1 MVKNLSKKLKV
12 GVLSLLFVSS
22 LGTSVF
28 ANDEKV
34 IPKGIGETEI
44 ISETRASGTLS
55 DPYIS
60 SLSMGDQIVEG
71 NSRSYK
77 AGYHN
82 IKIKLV
88 DRINSDGPNK
98 CRVTLKRTS
107 IGSASTIGAINFNLV
122 KKGTT
127 YSGKFTAKQT
137 SGRYK
142 YTFDNRASLFGWM
155 NVDYIKANPV
165 KMYTN

>member
-1 MVKNLSKKLKV
+1 MIQI
-12 GVLSLLFVSS
+12 
-22 LGTSVF
+22 
-28 ANDEKV
+28 
-34 IPKGIGETEI
+34 IPKGSGETEI
-44 ISETRASGTLS
+44 ISETRASGSIS

-60 SLSMGDQIVEG
+60 SLSMGDQIING
-71 NSRSYK
+71 KSRSYK

-88 DRINSDGPNK
+88 ERMDADGPNK

-107 IGSASTIGAINFNLV
+107 IGSSSTIGAMDFNLV
-122 KKGTT
+122 KRGTT
-127 YSGKFTAKQT
+127 YSGTFKAKQT
-137 SGRYK
+137 SGKYK

>member
-44 ISETRASGTLS
+44 ISEARASGTLS

-60 SLSMGDQIVEG
+60 
-71 NSRSYK
+71 
-77 AGYHN
+77 
-82 IKIKLV
+82 
-88 DRINSDGPNK
+88 
-98 CRVTLKRTS
+98 
-107 IGSASTIGAINFNLV
+107 
-122 KKGTT
+122 
-127 YSGKFTAKQT
+127 
-137 SGRYK
+137 
-142 YTFDNRASLFGWM
+142 
-155 NVDYIKANPV
+155 
-165 KMYTN
+165 